1 MEKYIQGYLAR
12 VDAQSGPSART
23 GGHPPA
29 VPASRRRGRPQPSDL
44 TASAGRIGPEA
55 KAAKGHPWASIST
68 ARRSARPRA
77 RSKSEYRVLA
87 EVTRRLMEID
97 DVKAPAAVQA
107 LYDNAAVWGTFAA
120 DVSMPENPLPDAL
133 KAQILSLYLWVERHS
148 RQVGRGGAKIQPLV
162 DREQGG
168 HGRPRRP
175 QGRVGRRGRSG
186 PD

>member
-1 MEKYIQGYLAR
+1 MGIHQYR
-12 VDAQSGPSART
+12 TAQRQAES
-23 GGHPPA
+23 
-29 VPASRRRGRPQPSDL
+29 PQQ
-44 TASAGRIGPEA
+44 
-55 KAAKGHPWASIST
+55 
-68 ARRSARPRA
+68 
-77 RSKSEYRVLA
+77 SEYRVLA

-162 DREQGG
+162 DVNKAVMAGLAAQASAAGGAPGQTTAGATAYGAGQGAAAG
-168 HGRPRRP
+168 ASPAATTAPPRP
-175 QGRVGRRGRSG
+175 GFLDSV
-186 PD
+186 

>member
-1 MEKYIQGYLAR
+1 MGIHQYR
-12 VDAQSGPSART
+12 TAQRQAES
-23 GGHPPA
+23 
-29 VPASRRRGRPQPSDL
+29 PQQ
-44 TASAGRIGPEA
+44 
-55 KAAKGHPWASIST
+55 
-68 ARRSARPRA
+68 
-77 RSKSEYRVLA
+77 SEYRVLA

-162 DREQGG
+162 DVNKAVMAGLAAQASAAASAGAAPGQATAGAAAYGAGQGAAAG
-168 HGRPRRP
+168 ASPAATTAPARP
-175 QGRVGRRGRSG
+175 GFLDSV
-186 PD
+186 